1 MNAQICHSQYGEV
14 APIAT
19 NVHSLSW
26 IISGPPM
33 SLLISRL
40 STFWFSCD
48 SASRYGEVTKSKIWS

>member
-19 NVHSLSW
+19 NEHSLSW

-33 SLLISRL
+33 SLLIRRL
-40 STFWFSCD
+40 STLGFRFS
-48 SASRYGEVTKSKIWS
+48 SASRYGEVTNSKIGS